1 MAVDLTPRYENAPPP
16 PDPRLLALHAI
27 CARVAHMSGS
37 AEYFDQVERD
47 KEEMNVLALDG
58 SSSALLNH
66 LLPPFAAVDVMS

>member
-1 MAVDLTPRYENAPPP
+1 
-16 PDPRLLALHAI
+16 
-27 CARVAHMSGS
+27 MSGS
-37 AEYFDQVERD
+37 AKYFDQVERD